1 MEHIDVF
8 TARDLRNRSGE
19 LLLDAE
25 AGQISLITK
34 HGKPAILA
42 IPFDERLLEQGVH
55 RAMALH
61 LFESNQL
68 TMVQAAK
75 IAKLSLE
82 EFIVILGEM
91 EIPAVDYPAEELADE
106 LQTAR

>member
-19 LLLDAE
+19 LLKDAE
-25 AGQISLITK
+25 AGQVSLITK

-42 IPFDERLLEQGVH
+42 IPFDERLLEHGVH

>member
-19 LLLDAE
+19 LLMDAE